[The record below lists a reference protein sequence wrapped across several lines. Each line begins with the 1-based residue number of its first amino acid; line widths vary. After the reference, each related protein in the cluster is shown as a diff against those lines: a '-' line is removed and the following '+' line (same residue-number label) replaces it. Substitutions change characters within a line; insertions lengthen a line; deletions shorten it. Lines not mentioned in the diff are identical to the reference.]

1 MTMDLRREEKPHEHA
16 VDADDDDTRP
26 YPVAAP
32 TVHAPP
38 VEVRYPAGF
47 RALGCSARLSPAET
61 EVALLALSGH
71 TNSQI
76 AEKRGTS
83 SRTVA
88 NQMAS
93 LLRKLGLSSRREL
106 AVRYYGGE
114 LD

>member
-1 MTMDLRREEKPHEHA
+1 MRASEALL
-16 VDADDDDTRP
+16 DADDDDTRP
-26 YPVAAP
+26 YFAAEP
-32 TVHAPP
+32 AVGGPP

-61 EVALLALSGH
+61 EVAQLALSGL

-76 AEKRGTS
+76 AERRGTS
-83 SRTVA
+83 ARTVA

-93 LLRKLGLSSRREL
+93 LLRKLGVASRREL